1 MFLRAPG
8 GRAGIGVLVCVFL
21 LQAKFIAYY
30 YGKVLV
36 TETAVS
42 GKRALVCPALDCW
55 PEPCNEEQGRADSQP
70 GQLRACQKAWWWAR
84 REVQSEE
91 MGKKPGTKR
100 ETEQGAAD
108 FRVSNHL
115 SSVWPGK

>member
-1 MFLRAPG
+1 MSFCCRNYLAIIMEKYLSP
-8 GRAGIGVLVCVFL
+8 
-21 LQAKFIAYY
+21 K
-30 YGKVLV
+30 
-36 TETAVS
+36 TAVP

-55 PEPCNEEQGRADSQP
+55 PEPCNEQGRADSQP
-70 GQLRACQKAWWWAR
+70 GQPARASQKAWWWAR

-91 MGKKPGTKR
+91 MGVRTKR
-100 ETEQGAAD
+100 ETEQGAAY